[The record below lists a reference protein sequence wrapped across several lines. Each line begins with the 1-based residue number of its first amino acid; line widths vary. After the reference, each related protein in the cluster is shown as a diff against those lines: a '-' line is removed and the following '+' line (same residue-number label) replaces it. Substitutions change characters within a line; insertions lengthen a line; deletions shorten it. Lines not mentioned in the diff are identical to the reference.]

1 MKRLKILI
9 VNKFLHPNGG
19 SETYIFKIGA
29 ELKKMGHEVQYFGM
43 EHSGRIVGNDLELY
57 TEDMDFHSGSVL
69 SKLSYPLKTVYSA
82 DAKKKMLA
90 VLRSFQPDV
99 VHLNNFNYQLTPS
112 VIVAVKIYEKE
123 SGKKVNIVY
132 TAHDYQL
139 VCPNHM
145 MMTPDGS
152 VCEKC
157 AGGNF
162 INCFKNSC
170 IHSSRLKSLI
180 GSAEGYFWKYK
191 NIYSCIDTVIC
202 PTAFMESKI
211 TLNPVF
217 SGKTKVLYNFV
228 DEVDKIEV
236 KKENYALFFGRYSA
250 EKGMETIIAANDIDF
265 ICAGSGPLEEKIN
278 SCSHIK
284 NVGFKK
290 GAQLENLI
298 RKAACSVYPSIWYEN
313 CPFSVMES
321 ISYGTP
327 VVGADIGGIPE
338 LIDNGKTG
346 LLFEPGN
353 VADFSDKVNSIIKN
367 KQLASEMSTNCYD
380 KKFTSLSQYCDEL
393 LCVYER

>member
-1 MKRLKILI
+1 MKILI

-90 VLRSFQPDV
+90 VLRSFKPDV

>member
-1 MKRLKILI
+1 MKILI